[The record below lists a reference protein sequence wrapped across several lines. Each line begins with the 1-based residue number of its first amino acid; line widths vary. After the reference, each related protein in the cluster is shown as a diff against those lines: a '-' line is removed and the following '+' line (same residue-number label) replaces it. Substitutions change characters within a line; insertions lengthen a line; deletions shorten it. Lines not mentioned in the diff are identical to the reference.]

1 MWSCKFTLLSE
12 LLSFSCTIS
21 QDINPVHTNYSGRWI
36 KISSRKASPI
46 PSGVTKEKRYLV
58 SWRFEAFFREVS
70 RTILQWRA
78 ESYSYI
84 SWGLGQIP
92 PLALMASSIY
102 ISACWNP
109 LYEVSPPLP
118 HPLNLTLTSNYP
130 CLANAR
136 FLPPSTS
143 PWRLRGSSGVKLSHS
158 RDRRKEI
165 EKVASW
171 KSRSSSSSMILCRCK
186 TSWQI

>member
-1 MWSCKFTLLSE
+1 MR
-12 LLSFSCTIS
+12 
-21 QDINPVHTNYSGRWI
+21 RWI

-46 PSGVTKEKRYLV
+46 PSGITKEKRYLV

-84 SWGLGQIP
+84 SCGLGQIP

-118 HPLNLTLTSNYP
+118 HPLNLTLTSNHP

-136 FLPPSTS
+136 FLPPSMPPLEDFEGFS
-143 PWRLRGSSGVKLSHS
+143 RVKLSHS
-158 RDRRKEI
+158 RSTKRNRKGRFLKI
-165 EKVASW
+165 A
-171 KSRSSSSSMILCRCK
+171 ILTVCYDLLSLGKCFWEALYFDLIK
-186 TSWQI
+186 L